1 MAKILKHLGF
11 GKKPP
16 MPPRVDYNLRSY
28 MGLGRPVRCNSES
41 NLLEAVAEE
50 RAINK
55 MTHRSQD
62 DTQLVLLPDYSDP
75 ADLKEQFRR
84 EMGTRKKLAAAS
96 ASKSSSLTADDEFYS
111 TPYETQRLPKDN
123 KAKGTSSSP
132 NHVSGAASSSSKAP
146 AEASSSAA
154 AAPQRVVKGT
164 PQPPP
169 HQNVPSSS
177 SSSHATVAD
186 SKQTRHT
193 DEALSEACPDEAADE
208 QYTDPWDS
216 SAVAAALRGARRP
229 LDALSPDEMARQ
241 RHIYETAF
249 DSRVK
254 QRDGDG
260 PDLDRLAQSPVLIG
274 APSHGP
280 RSGPLHPAP
289 ASSSSQLQ
297 QQGFRKVR
305 SSSAAHDAGPR
316 LPPHQGSGAGGSAA
330 QMPTPAPR
338 GSSGNAAPVPATR
351 GQPAAAGKQGD
362 KAIYQNQPLPQSPVT
377 ENLPAPFAVKRPI
390 HAGVKVLPSEPMR
403 RNRHGH
409 RKDSEGASGGG
420 PVLVNGFKATS
431 SDNVSSSSS
440 DNSPRKPEEKRGRHA
455 PPPHGGPL
463 QNGALFRASPSADSL
478 STSSADSPRRPE
490 EKRGRLVAVAPPTVL
505 GGAAFKQPAVS
516 STDSD
521 VSDSPR
527 RPEEKHVLHSRP
539 LHVQSPHSD
548 TRPEGDYD
556 RPWDLPRLKKGEM
569 PPQVPDHRTKV
580 QTPPASHPHQ
590 PLASP
595 EPAVALA
602 VSTPPASSS
611 AIVQLPASPAP
622 SATTASS
629 SSSSTSLAGEPSP
642 QPRPT
647 GPARPSLN
655 LNLNLNASNSPKRS
669 RHNLTLN
676 FGCAALSVMG
686 EKVDPSVPLEK
697 QGWYHGS
704 ISRLDAENLL
714 RVLKEGSYLVRNSE
728 SSKHDYSLS
737 LKSARGFMHMKIVHN
752 SEGKFILGQFSKP
765 FESIPEMIHHYSVN
779 KLPIKGAEHMSL
791 LYPVI
796 DQLL

>member
-28 MGLGRPVRCNSES
+28 MGLARPVRCNSES
-41 NLLEAVAEE
+41 NLLEAVAAEE
-50 RAINK
+50 RAANSK
-55 MTHRSQD
+55 VNRSQD
-62 DTQLVLLPDYSDP
+62 DTQLVLLPDYCDP

-84 EMGTRKKLAAAS
+84 EMGTRRKLAAAS
-96 ASKSSSLTADDEFYS
+96 TSKSTTLTTDDDFYS
-111 TPYETQRLPKDN
+111 MPYETPPTT
-123 KAKGTSSSP
+123 KGTPSSPSHASVSSSD
-132 NHVSGAASSSSKAP
+132 GQ
-146 AEASSSAA
+146 
-154 AAPQRVVKGT
+154 QRKGT

-169 HQNVPSSS
+169 H
-177 SSSHATVAD
+177 SSSHAQGAD
-186 SKQTRHT
+186 RQTRHT
-193 DEALSEACPDEAADE
+193 DEAPSEPCPEEPGTDE
-208 QYTDPWDS
+208 QCTGDAP
-216 SAVAAALRGARRP
+216 APRGARRP
-229 LDALSPDEMARQ
+229 PLEGQADEMARQ

-249 DSRVK
+249 DSRIK
-254 QRDGDG
+254 QRDDG
-260 PDLDRLAQSPVLIG
+260 ILGTP
-274 APSHGP
+274 HGL
-280 RSGPLHPAP
+280 RAGPLHPAP
-289 ASSSSQLQ
+289 SSSQ
-297 QQGFRKVR
+297 QQGHRKTQDV
-305 SSSAAHDAGPR
+305 GPR
-316 LPPHQGSGAGGSAA
+316 PPPHQGSGGSSV
-330 QMPTPAPR
+330 PTPAPR
-338 GSSGNAAPVPATR
+338 GSSGNNAPVPATR
-351 GQPAAAGKQGD
+351 ASGAAARQAE
-362 KAIYQNQPLPQSPVT
+362 KAIYQNQPLPPPQSPLT
-377 ENLPAPFAVKRPI
+377 ENPSFAVKRPI
-390 HAGVKVLPSEPMR
+390 HAGVKVLPSEPLR
-403 RNRHGH
+403 RSRHGH
-409 RKDSEGASGGG
+409 RKDSEGSSGERP

-431 SDNVSSSSS
+431 SDNVSTSSS

-455 PPPHGGPL
+455 PPPHSGPL

-478 STSSADSPRRPE
+478 STSSADSPRKPE

-505 GGAAFKQPAVS
+505 NGVGFKPLVVS
-516 STDSD
+516 ATDSD

-527 RPEEKHVLHSRP
+527 RLEEKHVLHI
-539 LHVQSPHSD
+539 QSPHSD

-556 RPWDLPRLKKGEM
+556 HPWDLPRLKKGES

-580 QTPPASHPHQ
+580 QTPPAASHAQ
-590 PLASP
+590 QLVSP
-595 EPAVALA
+595 EPVVGLAL
-602 VSTPPASSS
+602 STPSSV
-611 AIVQLPASPAP
+611 VQLPASP
-622 SATTASS
+622 SVATTSS
-629 SSSSTSLAGEPSP
+629 SSSNTSLAAEASP
-642 QPRPT
+642 QSRPS
-647 GPARPSLN
+647 GPARPLLN

-676 FGCAALSVMG
+676 FGCAALSVIG

-752 SEGKFILGQFSKP
+752 NDGKFILGQFSKP